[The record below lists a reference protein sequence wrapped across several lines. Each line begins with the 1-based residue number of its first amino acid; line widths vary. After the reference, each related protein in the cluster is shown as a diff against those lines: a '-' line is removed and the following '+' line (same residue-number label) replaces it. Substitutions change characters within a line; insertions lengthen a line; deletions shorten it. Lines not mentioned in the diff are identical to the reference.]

1 MAEATTTTK
10 KTTKTRKPSA
20 SKATTSPKRK
30 PASLDLPQNP
40 LMFEILD
47 LASRQRSKAKKVE
60 VLKRYECLTL
70 KSLFIWNFDE
80 TVTSEL
86 PEGDVPYGNQ
96 EDQLKYSGTL
106 SENLADKSRQMYT
119 DGNFSLGSADANGR
133 TTLRAQTRNFYH
145 FVRGGNAGLSGMRR
159 ESMFIN
165 LLESVHPLEAEIMV
179 LVKDGLLE
187 NSYKVSL
194 DVVKEAYPDIA
205 WGGRG

>member
-1 MAEATTTTK
+1 MAEA
-10 KTTKTRKPSA
+10 TTKTRKPSA
-20 SKATTSPKRK
+20 SKTTTSPKKK
-30 PASLDLPQNP
+30 PLSMDLPNSP

-60 VLKRYECLTL
+60 VLKKYECMTL

-80 TVTSEL
+80 TVVSEL
-86 PEGDVPYGNQ
+86 PEGDVPYGEP
-96 EDQLKYSGTL
+96 EDQLKYNGTL
-106 SENLADKSRQMYT
+106 SENLADKSRKMYT
-119 DGNFSLGSADANGR
+119 DGNFSLGSADTNGR

-145 FVRGGNAGLSGMRR
+145 FVKGGNDELSGMRR

-165 LLESVHPLEAEIMV
+165 LLQSVHPLEAEIMV

-187 NSYKVSL
+187 NTYKVSREI
-194 DVVKEAYPDIA
+194 VEQAYPDIS

>member
-1 MAEATTTTK
+1 MAEATTKTPTK
-10 KTTKTRKPSA
+10 ARKSST
-20 SKATTSPKRK
+20 SKATTSPKKK
-30 PASLDLPQNP
+30 PLSMDLPNSP

-60 VLKRYECLTL
+60 VLKKYECMTL

-80 TVTSEL
+80 TVVSEL
-86 PEGDVPYGNQ
+86 PEGDVPYGDP

-106 SENLADKSRQMYT
+106 SENLADKSRKMYT
-119 DGNFSLGSADANGR
+119 DGNFSLGSADTNGR
-133 TTLRAQTRNFYH
+133 TTLRSQTRNFYH
-145 FVRGGNAGLSGMRR
+145 FVKGGNDELSGMRR

-165 LLESVHPLEAEIMV
+165 LLQSVHPLEAEIMV

-187 NSYKVSL
+187 NTYKVSREI
-194 DVVKEAYPDIA
+194 VEQAYPDIS